1 MCSFLWLS
9 IEWVH
14 FHFSL
19 SCIGEGNGKPLQCSC
34 LENLRDGGAWWA
46 AIYGV
51 AQGWTWLEKA
61 MAPHSSTLAWK
72 IPWMEEPGRL
82 QSIGS
87 RRVRHDWTTSPSLF
101 TFLPGESQGWGWSG
115 GGASW
120 AAISGVAQSQTRLK
134 WLSSSRSN
142 LAAVAAAVFHY
153 TMMYHSFFIHSF
165 VNGYLGCFL
174 VLAIVNGAAMNFG
187 LRVSFSVLVS
197 SRYMPRSGVARSY
210 GVFLFSPFMDHC
222 LVVVNGLA

>member
-1 MCSFLWLS
+1 MGV
-9 IEWVH
+9 EW
-14 FHFSL
+14 
-19 SCIGEGNGKPLQCSC
+19 
-34 LENLRDGGAWWA
+34 
-46 AIYGV
+46 
-51 AQGWTWLEKA
+51 
-61 MAPHSSTLAWK
+61 
-72 IPWMEEPGRL
+72 
-82 QSIGS
+82 
-87 RRVRHDWTTSPSLF
+87 
-101 TFLPGESQGWGWSG
+101 

-120 AAISGVAQSQTRLK
+120 AAISGVAQSRTRLK

-210 GVFLFSPFMDHC
+210 GVFPLHGSLPCCGEWACITQWNYKPCQAGYPRQMGHSREFWQKKKKCDPLEEGMANHPVY
-222 LVVVNGLA
+222 LPWEPHEPQRVKRYNTERWVPQVLGRVEENHQ